1 MGFKRPLVRLQ
12 SLGPPGRAWSQF
24 ALQALFYPKC
34 NARVQRASFL
44 STLPT
49 PSRTLYRSRRLFF
62 LKIHRLTRTVAP
74 PFRKRSRL
82 LRLLA
87 CKRAPGAYAALPTIS
102 GLFYGNLWESSLL
115 TLTAGEPPR
124 LGDAPHTSGV
134 HFGEVYIYCATVK
147 RPG

>member
-74 PFRKRSRL
+74 PFRKRSRVAL
-82 LRLLA
+82 AVRSQAHSWRLR
-87 CKRAPGAYAALPTIS
+87 GATN
-102 GLFYGNLWESSLL
+102 LFRFFLRGNLRYLFVNPSQKNIERS
-115 TLTAGEPPR
+115 R
-124 LGDAPHTSGV
+124 L
-134 HFGEVYIYCATVK
+134 FRC
-147 RPG
+147 